1 MLKKKTLTET
11 VYNNGDPF
19 QIRKAIDACIGAW
32 QKREDVQVLWET
44 LDIFTFDYEDDL
56 QMLDDVRSKHYSIR
70 VEAVYHEDG
79 QA

>member
-19 QIRKAIDACIGAW
+19 QVREAISATIGAW

-44 LDIFTFDYEDDL
+44 LTIFTEDVDPQTWVSKPETVFDI
-56 QMLDDVRSKHYSIR
+56 S
-70 VEAVYHEDG
+70 VEAVYDARVE
-79 QA
+79 

>member
-19 QIRKAIDACIGAW
+19 QIREAISACIGSW

-44 LDIFTFDYEDDL
+44 LLIGSEGNDDWTY
-56 QMLDDVRSKHYSIR
+56 VREPRMAYLIT
-70 VEAVYHEDG
+70 VEAVYDAG
-79 QA
+79 N